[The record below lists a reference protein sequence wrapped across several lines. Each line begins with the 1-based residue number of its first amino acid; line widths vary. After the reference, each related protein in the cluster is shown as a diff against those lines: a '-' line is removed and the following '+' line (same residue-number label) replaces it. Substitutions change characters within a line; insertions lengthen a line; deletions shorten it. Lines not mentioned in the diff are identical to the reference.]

1 MTPVEQSRETG
12 VPPVTSGRECDTAVS
27 AVHSGR
33 SRKTKLQLRSHCV
46 GILQL
51 LPSSAKRCW
60 SIVLL
65 LSLCFA
71 SLTQASE
78 PAVTPIDIP
87 VVEKPTFHR
96 DILPI
101 FAKAGCSAGSCH
113 AKAEGQNGFGLSVFS
128 YDPFSDFK
136 EIVHDARG
144 RRIFPA
150 APAQSLLLLKATR
163 EIPHEGGKRFEPG
176 SPAHQTFVR
185 WIEQGMPYEA
195 ENEAP
200 LEAIHVSPPDA
211 RYAKNSTKQ
220 LKVEAQFADGSK
232 RDVTALSEFVSQ
244 SENAAAV
251 TPQGLVT
258 AGSAAGEA
266 TIIVRYLDLVDV
278 ARVNIP
284 PDSTLPKE
292 RYTGLPVKN
301 EIDRYAYERYQT
313 LGLLPSATCSDSEF
327 IRRASLDTLGRLPD
341 ADQVRKFLADKSPDK
356 RTKLVDLLLADDVAW
371 GDYWATKY
379 NDLLRPNTQRVGI
392 KPVMLMDQWV
402 RQQLLDNVPW
412 DQFVRDL
419 LTAEGSSHEFGPI
432 ALMRDKREPAD
443 FAEFTSRIFLGIR
456 MDCAKCHHHPSE
468 QWSQDDYYSM
478 AAFFSSLK
486 RKGQG
491 ISPPISGEKEVWWF
505 QPGATVKHPV
515 SQAVMTPKAPGGP
528 EFPEIPEDTDPRA
541 VLVDWMTSKDN
552 PYFAHA
558 TVNRVWGELFGRGI
572 VHPVDDF
579 RASNPASNQPLLDW
593 LAADFAKNGYD
604 LKKLVR
610 TIMQSNLYQ
619 LSSLPNDTNLA
630 DTANFSRSYRRRLPA
645 EVLDDAVSSLI
656 GDTPKF
662 SGLPAGSPAMRA
674 WNNLLGSDF
683 LDAFGR
689 PDSSAECPCERD
701 RSSSVVQALHLMNSR
716 DLHKRMASDKSVPA
730 LLAKPAKK
738 GETVAPEK
746 IIEDIYLA
754 TYARPPVNEELEIAK
769 AHFAKK
775 DLKPEDAARD
785 LLWSLINSAEFVF
798 NH

>member
-1 MTPVEQSRETG
+1 MSLIVK
-12 VPPVTSGRECDTAVS
+12 ECDTSFARVLRGQ
-27 AVHSGR
+27 A
-33 SRKTKLQLRSHCV
+33 RKTKPQLRSRWRASLRSP
-46 GILQL
+46 G
-51 LPSSAKRCW
+51 KRYW
-60 SIVLL
+60 SFVLL
-65 LSLCFA
+65 FCLAANSVF
-71 SLTQASE
+71 ASE
-78 PAVTPIDIP
+78 PPVTPIDIP
-87 VVEKPTFHR
+87 VVENPTFLR

-101 FAKAGCSAGSCH
+101 FGKAGCSAGSCH
-113 AKAEGQNGFGLSVFS
+113 AKAEGQNGFALSVFS
-128 YDPFSDFK
+128 YDPFSDFR
-136 EIVHDARG
+136 EIVHNARG

-176 SPAHQTFVR
+176 SPAHQTLVR
-185 WIEQGMPYEA
+185 WIEQGMPYAA
-195 ENEAP
+195 ENEAA
-200 LEAIHVSPPDA
+200 LEAIHVSPPDDQ
-211 RYAKNSTKQ
+211 YTKNSTRQ
-220 LKVEAQFADGSK
+220 LKVEAQYADGSK

-244 SENAAAV
+244 NENAASV
-251 TPQGLVT
+251 TPRGLVT
-258 AGSAAGEA
+258 AGTAAGEA
-266 TIIVRYLDLVDV
+266 MVIVRYLDQVDV
-278 ARVNIP
+278 ARINIP

-292 RYTGLPVKN
+292 RYSDLPVNN

-327 IRRASLDTLGRLPD
+327 IRRASLDALGRLPD
-341 ADQVRKFLADKSPDK
+341 ADQVREFLADKSPDK
-356 RTKLVDLLLADDVAW
+356 RTKLIDQLLSDGIAW

-392 KPVMLMDQWV
+392 KPVMLMDHWV
-402 RQQLLDNVPW
+402 RQQLQANLPW
-412 DQFVRDL
+412 DQFVREL
-419 LTAEGSSHEFGPI
+419 LTAEGSSHDYGPI
-432 ALMRDKREPAD
+432 ALMRDKREPSD

-468 QWSQDDYYSM
+468 RWSQDDYYSM

-505 QPGATVKHPV
+505 QPGGTVKHPV
-515 SQAVMTPKAPGGP
+515 SQEVMTPKAPGGP
-528 EFPEIPEDTDPRA
+528 TFPEIPADTDPRS

-579 RASNPASNQPLLDW
+579 RASNPASNQALIDW
-593 LAADFAKNGYD
+593 LASDFANNGYD

-630 DTANFSRSYRRRLPA
+630 DTVNFSRSYRRRLPA

-662 SGLPAGSPAMRA
+662 SGLPAGSPAMRT
-674 WNNLLGSDF
+674 WNNLLGSEF

-716 DLHKRMASDKSVPA
+716 DLHKRMAADASRPA
-730 LLAKPAKK
+730 LLAKANKN
-738 GETVAPEK
+738 GEPTTPEK
-746 IIEDIYLA
+746 IIEEIYLS
-754 TYARPPVNEELEIAK
+754 TYARPPSTEELDIAK
-769 AHFAKK
+769 AHFASK
-775 DLKPEDAARD
+775 DLKAEDAARD

>member
-1 MTPVEQSRETG
+1 MNPLAHRVAALASAWTAALILPV
-12 VPPVTSGRECDTAVS
+12 
-27 AVHSGR
+27 
-33 SRKTKLQLRSHCV
+33 CV
-46 GILQL
+46 GF
-51 LPSSAKRCW
+51 STAW
-60 SIVLL
+60 
-65 LSLCFA
+65 
-71 SLTQASE
+71 ASE
-78 PAVTPIDIP
+78 PAVHPIDIP
-87 VVEKPTFHR
+87 VVEKPTFRR

-101 FAKAGCSAGSCH
+101 MGKAGCNAGSCH
-113 AKAEGQNGFGLSVFS
+113 AKAEGQNGFALSVFS
-128 YDPFSDFK
+128 YDPFADFK
-136 EIVHDARG
+136 EIVHNARG

-150 APAQSLLLLKATR
+150 APAQSLLILKGTR

-176 SPAHQTFVR
+176 SPVHQTMVR

-195 ENEAP
+195 ENEAA

-211 RYAKNSTKQ
+211 QYTKNATRQ
-220 LKVEAQFADGSK
+220 LKVEAQFADGTK

-244 SENAAAV
+244 TEAAASV
-251 TPQGLVT
+251 TYNGLVT
-258 AGSAAGEA
+258 AGNAAGEA
-266 TIIVRYLDLVDV
+266 MIIVRYLDQVDV
-278 ARVNIP
+278 ARINIP

-292 RYTGLPVKN
+292 RYTGLPVNN
-301 EIDRYAYERYQT
+301 EIDRYAYERHQT

-327 IRRASLDTLGRLPD
+327 IRRASLDAIGRLPD
-341 ADQVRKFLADKSPDK
+341 ADQVRTFLADKSPDK
-356 RTKLVDLLLADDVAW
+356 RSKLIDQLLADDVAW

-392 KPVMLMDQWV
+392 KPVMLIDHWV
-402 RQQLLDNVPW
+402 RQQLRDNVPW
-412 DQFVRDL
+412 DQFVRSM
-419 LTAEGSSHEFGPI
+419 LTAEGSSHESGPV

-443 FAEFTSRIFLGIR
+443 FAEFASRIFLGIR
-456 MDCAKCHHHPSE
+456 IDCAKCHHHPSE

-505 QPGATVKHPV
+505 APGGTVKHPV
-515 SQAVMTPKAPGGP
+515 SEAVMTPKAPGGP
-528 EFPEIPEDTDPRA
+528 EFAEIPADTDPRS
-541 VLVDWMTSKDN
+541 VLVDWMTSKEN

-558 TVNRVWGELFGRGI
+558 TVNRIWGELFGRGI

-593 LAADFAKNGYD
+593 LAADFADNGYD

-619 LSSLPNDTNLA
+619 LSSLPNDTNLV

-656 GDTPKF
+656 GDKPKF
-662 SGLPAGSPAMRA
+662 QGLPGGSPAMHT
-674 WNNLLGSDF
+674 WNNLLGSEF

-730 LLAKPAKK
+730 LLAKPAKE
-738 GETVAPEK
+738 GETIEPAK

-754 TYARPPVNEELEIAK
+754 AYARPPAKDELDIAT
-769 AHFAKK
+769 AHFARK